1 MNDATFRTDENFGFE
16 VPVSVPGVDPAT
28 LNPRDTWSDKAA
40 YDSTAAKLVKL
51 FIDNFAK
58 FERHVDQG
66 VRDAAPRAQ
75 QQVQVETPQPAA

>member
-1 MNDATFRTDENFGFE
+1 MYEFKIEA
-16 VPVSVPGVDPAT
+16 A
-28 LNPRDTWSDKAA
+28 DKAA
-40 YDSTAAKLVKL
+40 YDATAAKLVKL

-75 QQVQVETPQPAA
+75 VQQQVEPTQTAA